1 MYLDKYDG
9 SINQHKEKDMAM
21 KDMMNQVNYDSN
33 RMLSRKE
40 AAEFLGVSEVTLAI
54 WKSTKRYSLP
64 VVKVGRLARYRFSD
78 LLDFIDRRTVNRP
91 PFQESN
97 KR

>member
-1 MYLDKYDG
+1 MNLNKRKG
-9 SINQHKEKDMAM
+9 M
-21 KDMMNQVNYDSN
+21 MMNQVNYDSN